1 MERRLSAYPL
11 FVKDPYFSIWSNG
24 EKLNESDTMNW
35 FGEVDSLEG
44 VVKIDGKGFCFL
56 GLSKLPRLEQIG
68 LNVTAYKTQYIFRG
82 DDFTFEVDFVSPLP
96 LDDLELLSCPVC
108 YMDYRFISDNKHEI
122 EVALIMHQ
130 GWCSNKFNF
139 NHQVRGGCLKLDN
152 LETAWFG
159 LKRQLFLSQ
168 TNDATKAD
176 WGYFYL
182 AGKKVYYG
190 DSNARESYL
199 NDEFKY
205 SNNKRPDKYIIASSD
220 EKQDT
225 LYIGHD
231 DQIAIIYFDEF
242 LKTYYFRN
250 GKSIF
255 DALIYTKEEHDNINE
270 KLESFDEQL
279 RKEASEVSEE
289 YYDICCASLRQSIA
303 AHKLV
308 ENKKGELLFLSKEC
322 CSNGCIAT
330 VDVTYPSI
338 PLYLK
343 YNPELVKGMILPIFT
358 FARMPIWKYDFA
370 PHDVGTYPNCFGQEY
385 GLIRKNDDIYCDYAL
400 KGDDLDTMPQ
410 VFQFPSTLDAYDF
423 NMQMPV
429 EECGNMILITYAYCE
444 YVKNYS
450 LAQENVDLLEKWV
463 KYLEEY
469 GLVPDNQL
477 CTDDFAGHVSKNINL
492 SIKATVAIR
501 AYAETMKVL
510 GNEEA
515 YNKYLAI
522 SKKFSSFI
530 EEHSDK
536 KGYLPLSY
544 DEEDTMFS
552 LKYNL
557 VFDKLFSF
565 NLFSEKLYLREFE
578 KYQENLN
585 EYGIPL
591 DLRKGY
597 SKTDWQLWIASFANE
612 KLRSDIIKTIARFMK
627 ESPSRYP
634 FPDWYDTKTA
644 ISIMFKN
651 RTVQG
656 ANFFPLLFVDKF
668 QNK

>member
-1 MERRLSAYPL
+1 MNRKLPAYPL

-24 EKLNESDTMNW
+24 EILNESDTINW
-35 FGEVDSLEG
+35 FGKTDLLEG
-44 VVKIDGKGFCFL
+44 IIKVDGKAYSFL
-56 GLSKLPRLEQIG
+56 GVSKLPRLEQVE
-68 LNVTAYKTQYIFRG
+68 LDVTSFKTSYKFKG
-82 DDFTFEVDFVSPLP
+82 NDFTLAVDFVSPLP

-108 YMDYRFISDNKHEI
+108 YMDYSFISENKHEI
-122 EVALIMHQ
+122 EVSLSMHQ
-130 GWCSNKFNF
+130 GWCYNEFNSNRT
-139 NHQVRGGCLKLDN
+139 VRGGIIKLDN
-152 LETAWFG
+152 LECSWFG

-190 DSNARESYL
+190 DINSHNSYYYGDFVYSNA
-199 NDEFKY
+199 
-205 SNNKRPDKYIIASSD
+205 NNAEKYITACSNEI
-220 EKQDT
+220 KDT
-225 LYIGHD
+225 IYIGHD
-231 DQIAIIYFDEF
+231 DQVAIIYFNEF

-255 DALIYTKEEHDNINE
+255 DAFNYIKNYHDEINL
-270 KLESFDEQL
+270 KLEKFDDEL
-279 RKEASEVSEE
+279 RNEALQISEE
-289 YYDICCASLRQSIA
+289 YYNICVASLRQSIA

-308 ENKKGELLFLSKEC
+308 ENRDGELLFLSKEC
-322 CSNGCIAT
+322 CSNGCIGT

-338 PLYLK
+338 PLYLR
-343 YNPELVKGMILPIFT
+343 YNPELVKGMIIPIYS
-358 FARMPIWKYDFA
+358 FARMPVWKYDFA

-385 GLIRKNDDIYCDYAL
+385 GLIRKNDEINCNYGL
-400 KGDDLDTMPQ
+400 KGDPLDTMPQ
-410 VFQFPSTLDAYDF
+410 VFQFPATFDAYDF

-429 EECGNMILITYAYCE
+429 EESGNMILITYAYCK
-444 YVKNYS
+444 YVNDFDFASKN
-450 LAQENVDLLEKWV
+450 LDLLSKWV

-501 AYAETMKVL
+501 AYAQLMREL
-510 GNEEA
+510 GNEEE
-515 YNKYLAI
+515 YNNYLEI
-522 SKKFSSFI
+522 GMKFSSFI
-530 EEHSDK
+530 EKHSEE

-544 DEEDTMFS
+544 DENDVMFS

-557 VFDKLFSF
+557 VFDKLFDF
-565 NLFSEKLYLREFE
+565 GLFSDELYSRELV
-578 KYQENLN
+578 KYNENMN

-591 DLRKGY
+591 DSRKDY
-597 SKTDWQLWIASFANE
+597 SKTDWLLWVAAYADDTTRKE
-612 KLRSDIIKTIARFMK
+612 IIRLVDLYMK
-627 ESPSRYP
+627 KSPSRYP
-634 FPDWYDTKTA
+634 FSDWYDTKTSLA
-644 ISIMFKN
+644 IMFKN

-668 QNK
+668 KR